1 MDHIDHGN
9 IYDFIVWIASLI
21 REGSIVLKLG
31 FPSDWRWLASETS
44 DDVSDVA
51 TGYHSDLYNLSHC

>member
-9 IYDFIVWIASLI
+9 IYDFIVWIGSLI

-51 TGYHSDLYNLSHC
+51 TG